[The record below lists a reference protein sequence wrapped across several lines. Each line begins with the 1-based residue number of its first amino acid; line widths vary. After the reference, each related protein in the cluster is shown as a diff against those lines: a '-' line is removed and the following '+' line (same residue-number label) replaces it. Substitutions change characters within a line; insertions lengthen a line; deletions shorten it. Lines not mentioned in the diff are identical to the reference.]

1 MNRAYLRRRLR
12 RSWYRALEHAPSAYC
27 AWQRRFP
34 DRHVVDRRT
43 DLLLEGYPS
52 AANTFTREALQR
64 ADPGIRIASHLHSV
78 AHVRRALHLGVPV
91 LILLRPPVD
100 SVVSVLARFPA
111 QQLDVAQELRAY
123 EHFYR
128 GVLAR
133 VDRVALARFDDTTSR
148 LGDVVRATNQQLGTD
163 LVPFDHD
170 DPEARRVVQATID
183 GWTEAVFGPD
193 SESHRA
199 LPSVARRHATGAL
212 RAEVTAPAHASAL
225 ARCEALHRDLDAVA
239 VARFAA
245 TGEGEP
251 AGQTT
256 STRWRIAPVR

>member
-1 MNRAYLRRRLR
+1 MNRAYLRRRRLR
-12 RSWYRALEHAPSAYC
+12 RHWYRALEGVPVAYC

-43 DLLLEGYPS
+43 DLLVEGYPS

-64 ADPGIRIASHLHSV
+64 ANPGIRIASHLHSV
-78 AHVRRALHLGVPV
+78 AHLRRALRLRVPA

-100 SVVSVLARFPA
+100 SVVSVLARFPD
-111 QQLDVAQELRAY
+111 QQLDVASELRAY
-123 EHFYR
+123 ERFYR

-133 VDRVALARFDDTTSR
+133 ADRVALARFDDTTSR
-148 LGDVVRATNQQLGTD
+148 LGDVVRATNRQLGTD

-183 GWTEAVFGPD
+183 SWTEAVFGPE

-199 LPSVARRHATGAL
+199 LPSVARRQATGSL
-212 RAEVTAPAHASAL
+212 RTEVSSPAHAAAL

-245 TGEGEP
+245 SCHP
-251 AGQTT
+251 ASQMT